1 MKIAFVSDNG
11 TTISPHFGR
20 ARSFLVVTLVEGQEV
35 AREMRAKDSC
45 HGHAHHGSGDH
56 HAAEEHDHDDRAHAE
71 MLTAITDCQ
80 IVIAGGM
87 GAGMDRRLRA
97 AGLQTIR
104 TRVRE
109 IDQALQTFLAG
120 ELHDMIELVH

>member
-11 TTISPHFGR
+11 TVISPHFGR

-35 AREMRAKDSC
+35 ARELRAKDSC
-45 HGHAHHGSGDH
+45 HGHHGSGEH
-56 HAAEEHDHDDRAHAE
+56 HAADEHAHDDSAHAD
-71 MLTAITDCQ
+71 MLTAIADCQ

-87 GAGMDRRLRA
+87 GASMDRRLRA

-109 IDQALQTFLAG
+109 IDQALQAFLAG
-120 ELHDMIELVH
+120 ELHDTIELVH